1 MNSAPIFA
9 VCAADAGV
17 TALLGLSPTRLYPF
31 GEAPEGVAKP
41 YAVWQLVTGSPEN
54 YLAGRPDLD
63 GYTLQVDV
71 YGTTAASARAVT
83 AAISAAIELQAY
95 VTRWGGE
102 SKDTETKLYRSS
114 FDIDWLVPR

>member
-1 MNSAPIFA
+1 MPAAPLFL
-9 VCAADAGV
+9 VSEADPAMQS
-17 TALLGLSPTRLYPF
+17 LLGTSPHRLYPF
-31 GEAPEGVAKP
+31 GYAPEGVAKP
-41 YAVWQLVTGSPEN
+41 YVVWQVVTGSPEN

-71 YGTTAASARAVT
+71 YAESASSARAVT
-83 AAISAAIELQAY
+83 DALSRAIELQAY

-102 SKDTETKLYRSS
+102 SKDNATKLYRSS

>member
-1 MNSAPIFA
+1 
-9 VCAADAGV
+9 V
-17 TALLGLSPTRLYPF
+17 SPTRLYPF

-41 YAVWQLVTGSPEN
+41 YAVWQLVTGSPDN

-71 YGTTAASARAVT
+71 YASTAATARAVT
-83 AAISAAIELQAY
+83 AAISTAIELKAY
-95 VTRWGGE
+95 VVRWGGE